1 VTEPVNQQDVA
12 SLYRSYG
19 GELWRALLVVSAG
32 RADLAEEAT
41 AEAFARYLVHRD
53 RVREPRGWLYRT
65 GFRVVVAELHQ
76 EQRARAEDRTAVA
89 EEKSLSQDLL
99 EVLATLTPEQRL
111 VMFCAYY
118 LDLPHGEIARLTG
131 TSVAG
136 VKMRLHRARKVL
148 REQLWEGA
156 YA

>member
-1 VTEPVNQQDVA
+1 MTEPVDQQDVA

-32 RADLAEEAT
+32 RADLAEDAT
-41 AEAFARYLVHRD
+41 AEAFARYLAHRD

-65 GFRVVVAELHQ
+65 GFRVVVAELRQ
-76 EQRARAEDRTAVA
+76 EQRAGAEERTVVA
-89 EEKSLSQDLL
+89 EESLSADLL
-99 EVLATLTPEQRL
+99 EVLAVLTPEQRL

-136 VKMRLHRARKVL
+136 VKMRLHRARKLL
-148 REQLWEGA
+148 REQLREEA
-156 YA
+156 YV